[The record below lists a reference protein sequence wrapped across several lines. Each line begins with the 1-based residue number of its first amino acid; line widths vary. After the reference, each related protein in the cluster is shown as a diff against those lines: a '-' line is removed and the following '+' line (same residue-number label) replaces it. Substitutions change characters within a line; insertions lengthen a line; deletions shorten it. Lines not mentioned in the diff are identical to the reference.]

1 MYWKNKL
8 SLYIEK
14 HRLIAI
20 PLIIVDLTVGTFNL
34 SQFSQVKK
42 SFEDKQIETV
52 VIFTKFNNA
61 LEDIGIECDKD

>member
-61 LEDIGIECDKD
+61 LKDIETECVKD

>member
-1 MYWKNKL
+1 L

-61 LEDIGIECDKD
+61 L